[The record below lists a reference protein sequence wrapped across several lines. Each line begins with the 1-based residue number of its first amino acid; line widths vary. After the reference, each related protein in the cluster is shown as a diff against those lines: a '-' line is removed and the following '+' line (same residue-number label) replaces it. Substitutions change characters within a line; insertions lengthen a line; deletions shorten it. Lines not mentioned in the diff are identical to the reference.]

1 MKSGIVQIYLL
12 DENADYQNKRIMPIK
27 VKVPLCLGALISH
40 KHILTTKLCFG
51 EYIPGVAAKMPYEQQ
66 ESCHFKSKFTIKFNE
81 RSET

>member
-66 ESCHFKSKFTIKFNE
+66 ESCHLNSKITINCRE
-81 RSET
+81 

>member
-66 ESCHFKSKFTIKFNE
+66 ESFHLNSKITINCRE
-81 RSET
+81 